1 MEYVFLKG
9 FLVVLLTQHCTTEG
23 LSSSLQSS
31 MLVTHQDGQT
41 LPQESELP
49 PAEVVPVV
57 APPSLKDVQQAV
69 LEASEQVEGRGAEE
83 VLKELLERVVEA
95 AMGQVEGGSEGK
107 ADELA
112 VQEVVEE
119 DATWTEKD
127 KAEADIE
134 AKVVEQAVGKELEG
148 EDVGI
153 KGGYTDVE
161 EEQEVA
167 EVDAFEDVAEEEK
180 GNAEDEGETAAGSV
194 EETTTGVETG
204 ETTDGVEVINES
216 LDTEV
221 SQGVAESEETG
232 GDSTVEETGAED
244 DTMQVVSS
252 EEKVAAETGTE
263 DAEETPSIVD
273 VALDGDTEQ
282 EGLEEADPH
291 LAVADVDQ
299 VADVLGTEESLEG
312 ETQVESD
319 VSVLPSDN
327 HETETTE
334 TVVEEEEEE
343 VVKDTEGPEVKDEQG
358 QFGVEGGAAGEVET
372 EGADVG
378 EAAGGERDGESEIK
392 EESVALVDDG
402 GDQLAG
408 GEEQVPS
415 ETSHGGETEDQEIL
429 VISAPEPE
437 ASVEQST
444 ENQAPTPSPSLG
456 GEETGENTLGDE
468 KSNHG
473 NEIITPTD
481 DILPHN
487 PDVPQPTLDNT
498 VKDVLTEPPQAEV
511 EEPGQTN
518 ELVEDSTRTTEMREL
533 GLEAWKIG
541 AISAAVFLVLE
552 TAVIVIYILK
562 CRNKNNTPATQRAC
576 EEGCV
581 EPEATTGGDCSDDTL
596 PAGNGDTQQIAA
608 LDPSDVASTLAQN
621 REPHKEEQAIAM
633 SSSREESANTGP
645 GPGSSQDLR
654 TSIL

>member
-1 MEYVFLKG
+1 
-9 FLVVLLTQHCTTEG
+9 
-23 LSSSLQSS
+23 

-41 LPQESELP
+41 LPQESKLP
-49 PAEVVPVV
+49 PAVAVPVV
-57 APPSLKDVQQAV
+57 APPSLKDVHQAV

-107 ADELA
+107 GDEEA

-119 DATWTEKD
+119 DATWTEEE

-134 AKVVEQAVGKELEG
+134 AEVLEQAGGQEPEV

-153 KGGYTDVE
+153 EGGYTDVE

-167 EVDAFEDVAEEEK
+167 GVDAFEDVAEEE
-180 GNAEDEGETAAGSV
+180 NAEDEGETAAGSV
-194 EETTTGVETG
+194 EETTAGVETG
-204 ETTDGVEVINES
+204 ETDGVEVINET
-216 LDTEV
+216 LDNEV
-221 SQGVAESEETG
+221 SQGVAESKGTG
-232 GDSTVEETGAED
+232 GDSTVEETGEED
-244 DTMQVVSS
+244 DTMQGVSS
-252 EEKVAAETGTE
+252 EEKVPA
-263 DAEETPSIVD
+263 IVD
-273 VALDGDTEQ
+273 VAVEPYEVQ
-282 EGLEEADPH
+282 ERLEEAVHH
-291 LAVADVDQ
+291 LTMGDVD
-299 VADVLGTEESLEG
+299 ALGTEESLEG

-319 VSVLPSDN
+319 VSVLPFDN
-327 HETETTE
+327 HETETTD

-343 VVKDTEGPEVKDEQG
+343 VGKDTEGPEVKDEQD
-358 QFGVEGGAAGEVET
+358 QLVVEAGAAGEVET

-378 EAAGGERDGESEIK
+378 EAAGGERDGEIEIK
-392 EESVALVDDG
+392 EESVALVDEG

-408 GEEQVPS
+408 GEEQGPS
-415 ETSHGGETEDQEIL
+415 ETSHGGETEDQEIM

-437 ASVEQST
+437 ASVEPST

-481 DILPHN
+481 DVLPHN
-487 PDVPQPTLDNT
+487 PEVPQPTLDNT

-511 EEPGQTN
+511 EEPGQTD
-518 ELVEDSTRTTEMREL
+518 ELVEDLTRTTDTREL

-541 AISAAVFLVLE
+541 AISAAVLLVLE
-552 TAVIVIYILK
+552 TTVIVIYILK

-576 EEGCV
+576 EEGRV

-621 REPHKEEQAIAM
+621 KEPHKEEQAIAM

>member
-1 MEYVFLKG
+1 MEYIFLKG
-9 FLVVLLTQHCTTEG
+9 ILVVLLTQHCTTEG
-23 LSSSLQSS
+23 LSSSSQSS

-57 APPSLKDVQQAV
+57 APPSLRDVQQAV

-95 AMGQVEGGSEGK
+95 AMGQVEAGSEGK
-107 ADELA
+107 ADEVA

-119 DATWTEKD
+119 DATWTEKE

-134 AKVVEQAVGKELEG
+134 AKVVEQAGGKEPEG
-148 EDVGI
+148 EDRGI
-153 KGGYTDVE
+153 PGGYTDVE

-167 EVDAFEDVAEEEK
+167 EVDAFEEVAEEEK

-194 EETTTGVETG
+194 EDTITDVETG
-204 ETTDGVEVINES
+204 ETDGVEVINES

-232 GDSTVEETGAED
+232 EDSTVEETGAED
-244 DTMQVVSS
+244 DAVQVVSS
-252 EEKVAAETGTE
+252 EEKVAAVTE
-263 DAEETPSIVD
+263 DAEETPAIVD
-273 VALDGDTEQ
+273 VASEPDAEQ
-282 EGLEEADPH
+282 AGLEEADPH
-291 LAVADVDQ
+291 LAVADVEQ
-299 VADVLGTEESLEG
+299 VAEVLGTEESLEG

-327 HETETTE
+327 HETETTD
-334 TVVEEEEEE
+334 TVMQEEEEEEE
-343 VVKDTEGPEVKDEQG
+343 VVVKYQL
-358 QFGVEGGAAGEVET
+358 VEETGAIEEVET
-372 EGADVG
+372 EGADLG
-378 EAAGGERDGESEIK
+378 EAAGGERESEVK
-392 EESVALVDDG
+392 EESVALVDE

-437 ASVEQST
+437 ASVEPST
-444 ENQAPTPSPSLG
+444 EIQAPNPSPALG

-468 KSNHG
+468 TSNHD

-481 DILPHN
+481 DVLPHN

-511 EEPGQTN
+511 EEPGQTH
-518 ELVEDSTRTTEMREL
+518 ELVEDLTTTTETREL

-541 AISAAVFLVLE
+541 AISAAVLLVLE
-552 TAVIVIYILK
+552 TTVIVIYILK
-562 CRNKNNTPATQRAC
+562 CRNKNK
-576 EEGCV
+576 
-581 EPEATTGGDCSDDTL
+581 
-596 PAGNGDTQQIAA
+596 IAA
-608 LDPSDVASTLAQN
+608 LDPSDVASTVAQN
-621 REPHKEEQAIAM
+621 NELHKEEQAIAM
-633 SSSREESANTGP
+633 SSSTEESANTGP